1 MREPKVMSER
11 VLCIYIYI
19 YIMVWEL
26 RSALARV
33 WRGVGARRAYMLYFG
48 RFRSSFLEIW
58 SVVTPG
64 GLLEAPGVL
73 FGGVWEVLGKQNL
86 YSIFV
91 NSR

>member
-1 MREPKVMSER
+1 MRVPKVMSER
-11 VLCIYIYI
+11 VPCIYIYI
-19 YIMVWEL
+19 YTIWEL
-26 RSALARV
+26 WSALARV
-33 WRGVGARRAYMLYFG
+33 WRGVGVRRAYMLDLG

>member
-1 MREPKVMSER
+1 MY
-11 VLCIYIYI
+11 IYIYI
-19 YIMVWEL
+19 YTIWEL
-26 RSALARV
+26 GGAVARV
-33 WRGVGARRAYMLYFG
+33 WRGVGVRRAYMLDFG

-73 FGGVWEVLGKQNL
+73 LGWRLGGLGRPNSI
-86 YSIFV
+86 YSILV